1 MVTILLVDDDPIV
14 RNIGSLML
22 ANLGFT
28 VLNAGD
34 GAEAVELFQS
44 RQEEI
49 ALVLC
54 DQIMPHMDG
63 LQTLAALRE
72 IKPALP
78 VILVSGI
85 ARDPETLPG
94 PAFLKKPYSMAALRQ
109 AVGQALATAVP
120 FGVQSEQ
127 LTIKN
132 ISAQPITPPVKS
144 SHAHLDVSVLDS
156 ICKQMPGSP
165 DILTRIIHS
174 FLRSCP
180 GLLEALRAAVRSG
193 DPEAVRRAAHTMKSS
208 NGQIGAR
215 QLAAMCHELE
225 ILGSQ
230 GQLSDSEQR
239 LDALEK
245 EYRCVEKE
253 LGLLVSNPGEMNSS
267 ADAPPRHALKEGA
280 PFDKPPGGPQTEP
293 PRVPPHHDKL

>member
-78 VILVSGI
+78 VILVSGV
-85 ARDPETLPG
+85 ARDQEMLTG
-94 PAFLKKPYSMAALRQ
+94 QAFLKKPYTTAALRQ
-109 AVGQALATAVP
+109 AVGQALATAP
-120 FGVQSEQ
+120 PCAYQSEQ
-127 LTIKN
+127 LARNKK
-132 ISAQPITPPVKS
+132 SVQPTSPSVKS
-144 SHAHLDVSVLDS
+144 PHAHLDVSVLDS

-165 DILTRIIHS
+165 DFLTRIIHS
-174 FLRSCP
+174 FLGSGP

-208 NGQIGAR
+208 NGQIGAK

-225 ILGSQ
+225 IQGSQ
-230 GQLSDSEQR
+230 GQLFDSELR

-253 LGLLVSNPGEMNSS
+253 LGLLVLNLGKMNSS
-267 ADAPPRHALKEGA
+267 ADALLRHALKDGA
-280 PFDKPPGGPQTEP
+280 PFDKSPGAAQTENP
-293 PRVPPHHDKL
+293 